1 MSTLVIFLF
10 SLIFGYYMFL
20 VFTHPQKKKHKLPRI
35 TYRNIELM
43 PNIRIHFRS
52 KTYHLHHWL
61 VLSVF
66 TVGTLFVFE
75 GFRDLMVLKGAA
87 IGGILQGLRY
97 SDRFKFRHPR
107 YTPAKVLRK

>member
-10 SLIFGYYMFL
+10 SLGFGYYVFL
-20 VFTHPQKKKHKLPRI
+20 ILTHPQKKKHRLPRI
-35 TYRNIELM
+35 CYRNIEIM
-43 PNIRIHFRS
+43 PNIRVHFGS

-61 VLSVF
+61 VLSVL

-75 GFRDLMVLKGAA
+75 GFRELMVLKGAA

-97 SDRFKFRHPR
+97 PDRFKFRHSR
-107 YTPAKVLRK
+107 YSPAEVLRK